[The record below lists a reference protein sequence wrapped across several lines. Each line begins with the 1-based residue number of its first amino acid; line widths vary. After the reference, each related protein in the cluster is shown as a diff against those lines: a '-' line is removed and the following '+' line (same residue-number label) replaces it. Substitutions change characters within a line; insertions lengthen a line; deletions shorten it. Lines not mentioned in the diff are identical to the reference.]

1 MKRLSLYMLTGA
13 IMLITSCSDFLD
25 TIPNDALSPATTWQT
40 DDDAEKFAVGCYN
53 DWLNGEHILYW
64 DCGSDIGYNNFPW
77 EGWTV
82 IGNGSLTPANYGTS
96 FYDFTTIR
104 RCLTFLENVEQVTF
118 TNEAKK
124 KDLIAQVRAIR
135 AYSYFQLNFWYGG
148 VPLVEL
154 YASADEAKAP
164 RETEAKVKEFI
175 YSEIDAAIADI
186 NPTPSAR
193 GRVAKGAAL
202 AIKMRSALYW
212 EDYDRAK
219 KAAEDI
225 ISLGQYELDP
235 NYADLFTLAGQN
247 SKELILAA
255 QYLETLREQYIIGQM
270 YNNADGGWSSIV
282 PTVNL
287 VDMYEMEDGLTK
299 EESTAYNPVHPFK
312 GRDPRM
318 AMTIL
323 FPGQDWLG
331 ETLNTLDETIDG
343 SKNDNYTQIA
353 DNASKTGL
361 TWAKYLAPMEQYGD
375 IWNTSACP
383 VVFRYADVL
392 LTYAE
397 ATNELS
403 GPSGEVYDAL
413 DQIRTRAGMPLVDR
427 SKYGTKEKL
436 RELIRRER
444 TVELAG
450 EGLRRADI
458 VRWKDANGKMLA
470 ETVMNGV
477 LERIVGTIN
486 YNETDPYLKATI
498 DVSAADSDR
507 KIEDRK
513 FEAHNR
519 YLPIPQDSRDKNPQL
534 EQNTGY

>member
-1 MKRLSLYMLTGA
+1 
-13 IMLITSCSDFLD
+13 MLITSCSDFLD

-40 DDDAEKFAVGCYN
+40 EADAEKFVVGCYS
-53 DWLNGEHILYW
+53 DWLSGSDILYW

-82 IGNGSLTPANYGTS
+82 IGNGTLTPANYGTS

-104 RCLTFLENVEQVTF
+104 RCLTFLENIERVPF

-148 VPLVEL
+148 VPIIEP
-154 YASADEAKAP
+154 YANADEAKVP
-164 RETEAKVKEFI
+164 RETEGKVKEFI

-186 NPTPSAR
+186 NSAPSAR
-193 GRVAKGAAL
+193 GRIAKGAAL

-212 EDYDRAK
+212 EDYDRAQ

-225 ISLGQYELDP
+225 ITLNQYELDA
-235 NYADLFTLAGQN
+235 NYSNLFTIAGQN
-247 SKELILAA
+247 SKEIILSV
-255 QYLETLREQYIIGQM
+255 QYIETLREQYTIGQM

-282 PTVNL
+282 PTENL

-299 EESTAYNPVHPFK
+299 EESTTYNPVHPFK

-331 ETLNTLDETIDG
+331 GILNTLDQTLPDG
-343 SKNDNYTQIA
+343 SKNENYPLTA
-353 DNASKTGL
+353 DNASETAL
-361 TWAKYLAPMEQYGD
+361 TWAKYLSPMEQYED

-383 VVFRYADVL
+383 IVFRYADVL

-403 GPSGEVYDAL
+403 GPSDKVYDAL
-413 DQIRTRAGMPLVDR
+413 DKIRTRAGMPIVDK

-436 RELIRRER
+436 RDLIRRER
-444 TVELAG
+444 AVELAG

-477 LERIVGTIN
+477 LSRIVGTIN
-486 YNETDPYLKATI
+486 YSETDPYLRATV
-498 DVSAADSDR
+498 DVDAPESDI

-513 FEAHNR
+513 FAAHNR
-519 YLPIPQDSRDKNPQL
+519 YLPIPQSSRDKNPQL
-534 EQNTGY
+534 EQNNGY